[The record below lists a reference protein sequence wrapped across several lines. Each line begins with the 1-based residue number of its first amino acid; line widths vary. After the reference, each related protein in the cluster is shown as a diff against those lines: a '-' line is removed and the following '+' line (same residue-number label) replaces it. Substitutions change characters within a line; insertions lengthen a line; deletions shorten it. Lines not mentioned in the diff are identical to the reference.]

1 MALNFPNDSRSFDT
15 ARNSVR
21 FWGYDASFEV
31 TFRLDA
37 SALRHLTGVERLGE
51 TAALAAFDT
60 HLAHI
65 RNVALRIY
73 QRSPKRYCELSGSDL

>member
-15 ARNSVR
+15 ARNSVS

-37 SALRHLTGVERLGE
+37 TALRHLTGVDRLGE

-60 HLAHI
+60 HRAHI
-65 RNVALRIY
+65 RSAALKMY
-73 QRSPKRYCELSGSDL
+73 QRHPKRYCELSGSDL